1 MMEAMEAIS
10 AVLPGLAASAT
21 GDPSMGLPGGALI
34 GNMMASVGLDP
45 SFLVK
50 IGVSLTIVASVF
62 GFLSNAWEGIIQMT
76 KFFSDNLVSSATIRS
91 TDEAYVYVMRWLY
104 THQISTD
111 SRLFGVTCRKN
122 QLNPN
127 YRQHTRWYGS
137 EPTDETEADGINVLE
152 DDLGPKLKYTA
163 APGFYHF
170 FYKRRLVLMQRK
182 LKEDYYGFEE
192 PEVDLVLFTF
202 GRSPVTLREILEAA
216 RQEYLMEQRTST
228 LIHTTNGSYPAT
240 WSLAHAKPSRSLDS
254 VIMKE
259 SDKERLL
266 KDMKEYLAPS
276 AKRWY
281 QKHGLPYRRGYL
293 FYGLPGAGKT
303 SLTTALASELSLPIY
318 CLSLASSSM
327 ADDVLLGL
335 FATLPKK
342 CIILLE
348 DIDSAGIDRQSF
360 TGGGFFTQIA
370 NKNEEED
377 DEEEEEEIRKREEKK
392 KLAALKQGSSVSLS
406 GLLNA
411 IDGISSHEGRILIMT
426 TNYRELLDKAL
437 IRPGRVDMEIQFGN
451 ADIEILEGL
460 FKAVYAD
467 LDDLPGFIRG
477 KSKMTKEERA
487 QKHKEKLEKLAQEF
501 SSRVPSDKFTP
512 AEVQGYLLS
521 HKSDPEDAL
530 DCLDEWL
537 QSKLREINL
546 VEQAEQKA
554 KEKLERATE
563 RKIKELQKKK
573 RDRLKSERKELEEE
587 EKEEKEKKE
596 KKEKEEKEKKEKEE
610 KEKKEKEDKE
620 KKEKEGV
627 KNEDAAEAKSEKSAE
642 VKKLTNGTSE
652 LKEKMETGDLPKQN
666 GLVNGVH

>member
-1 MMEAMEAIS
+1 MEAMEAIS
-10 AVLPGLAASAT
+10 AVLPGLSASAT
-21 GDPSMGLPGGALI
+21 GDPGSVIPGGQLI
-34 GNMMASVGLDP
+34 GSLIASIGLDP
-45 SFLVK
+45 SLFVK
-50 IGVSLTIVASVF
+50 IGVTLTIVASLF
-62 GFLSNAWEGIIQMT
+62 GFLSNAWEGITQIS

-91 TDEAYVYVMRWLY
+91 TDEAYVYMMRWLY
-104 THQISTD
+104 NHHISTD

-122 QLNPN
+122 QMNPN
-127 YRQHTRWYGS
+127 YRQHTRWYGQ
-137 EPTDETEADGINVLE
+137 EPSDEPETDGIGIME

-182 LKEDYYGFEE
+182 LKDDYYGFEE
-192 PEVDLVLFTF
+192 PDVDLTLFTF
-202 GRSPVTLREILEAA
+202 GRSPVTLREILEEA
-216 RQEYLMEQRTST
+216 RKEYLMEQRSST
-228 LIHTTNGSYPAT
+228 LIHTTVASYPPT
-240 WSLAHAKPSRSLDS
+240 WSLGHPRPSRNLDS

-259 SDKERLL
+259 SDKEKLL
-266 KDMKEYLAPS
+266 KDMKEYLLPN
-276 AKRWY
+276 AKKWY
-281 QKHGLPYRRGYL
+281 HKHGLPYRRGYL

-303 SLTTALASELSLPIY
+303 SLTLALASELCLPIY
-318 CLSLASSSM
+318 VLSLASSTM

-360 TGGGFFTQIA
+360 GGSGLYTTIA
-370 NKNEEED
+370 SKSDEDD

-437 IRPGRVDMEIQFGN
+437 IRPGRVDMEIKFGN

-467 LDDLPGFIRG
+467 ENDLPNFIR
-477 KSKMTKEERA
+477 T
-487 QKHKEKLEKLAQEF
+487 KEKLSKAELKEKYLEKIERLAQEF
-501 SSRVPSDKFTP
+501 GSRIPSDKFTP
-512 AEVQGYLLS
+512 AEVQGFLLS

-530 DCLDEWL
+530 DGLDDWL
-537 QSKLREINL
+537 KSRLQEIDIQEQS
-546 VEQAEQKA
+546 EQKA
-554 KEKLERATE
+554 KERLERATE

-573 RDRLKSERKELEEE
+573 RDRIKSERKEIEDE
-587 EKEEKEKKE
+587 EKEEKERKE
-596 KKEKEEKEKKEKEE
+596 KKEKDEKEKKEKEE
-610 KEKKEKEDKE
+610 KEEKE
-620 KKEKEGV
+620 KKEREEKEN
-627 KNEDAAEAKSEKSAE
+627 NEKETKLGENNTTE
-642 VKKLTNGTSE
+642 TKLTNGISE
-652 LKEKMETGDLPKQN
+652 LKEKVQMN
-666 GLVNGVH
+666 MVNGVVDPVSSAE